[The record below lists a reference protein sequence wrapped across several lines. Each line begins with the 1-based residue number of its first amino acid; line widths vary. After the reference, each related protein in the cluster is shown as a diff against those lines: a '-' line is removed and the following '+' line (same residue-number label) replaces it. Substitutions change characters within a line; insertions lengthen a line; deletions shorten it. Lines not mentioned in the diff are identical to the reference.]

1 MSAAGLLPSPT
12 AMRRLAPCLVLLAA
26 VLFLFRDT
34 AQAMVAIWIRSGT
47 FTHAFLVPPIALWLI
62 WRRRNLLATLQ
73 PHSAPW
79 VLLPMAAVC
88 LLWALGELASMNSA
102 TQLALV
108 TLMVLAVPAVFGLA
122 VAAQLTFPLLFLYFS
137 VPFGEFM
144 VPYMMEWTADFT
156 VASLQAIGVPV
167 FREGLQFIIPSGSWS
182 VVEACSGVRYLIASF
197 MVGTLFAYLNY
208 RSAKRRA
215 IFMIV
220 SLLIPVVANWLRALM
235 IVLIGHLSSNKLAVG
250 VDHIIYGWLFF
261 GLVIGAMFMI
271 GARWAEPEDPLLAS
285 APAVAD
291 TAVQQEAK
299 PASDTTAW
307 LVGAA
312 AVLMLLGTQ
321 LWVDQLSKPLG
332 GPPPA
337 VELRAE
343 QIGAW
348 AASTEP
354 LSAWKPNYA
363 NASQNVARSYA
374 AQGAKVG
381 VWVAYYRDQ
390 DYDRK
395 LVSSVNSFVDIEKPE
410 IGWSEISR
418 QSVAARVSAGE
429 QKFRAATLRG
439 AAVPGVSA
447 AQKLRVWQLYW
458 VGGKLTASD
467 AQAKLYL
474 AVNRMLGRGDDS
486 AALFFYAVEDES
498 NQAAAEAD
506 AVLGAFVTGHLEPLI
521 ARLEAARRSR

>member
-1 MSAAGLLPSPT
+1 MNLSTFLPSPA

-47 FTHAFLVPPIALWLI
+47 FTHAFLVPPIAIWLI
-62 WRRRNLLATLQ
+62 WRRRSLLATLQ
-73 PHSAPW
+73 PRSAPW

-108 TLMVLAVPAVFGLA
+108 TLMLLAVPAVFGLQ

-250 VDHIIYGWLFF
+250 VDHIIYGWVFF

-271 GARWAEPEDPLLAS
+271 GARWAEPEAALPTA
-285 APAVAD
+285 APVAPD
-291 TAVQQEAK
+291 VAAQRGEK
-299 PASDTTAW
+299 PAFDGAAW
-307 LVGAA
+307 IVGAA
-312 AVLMLLGTQ
+312 AVFMLLGTQ
-321 LWVDQLSKPLG
+321 LWVDQLSKPQG

-337 VELRAE
+337 VELGAE
-343 QIGAW
+343 GPGGW
-348 AASTEP
+348 LASTDP

-374 AQGAKVG
+374 AQGARVG

-395 LVSSVNSFVDIEKPE
+395 LVSSVNSLVDIDKPE
-410 IGWSEISR
+410 TGWSEISR
-418 QSVAARVSAGE
+418 QTVLAQVGTGE

-439 AAVPGVSA
+439 SAVPGVTD
-447 AQKLRVWQLYW
+447 AQRLRVWQLYW

-467 AQAKLYL
+467 ARAKLYL
-474 AVNRMLGRGDDS
+474 AMNRILGRGDDS
-486 AALFFYAVEDES
+486 AVLFFYTPEDDGH
-498 NQAAAEAD
+498 QAAAEAN
-506 AVLGAFVTGHLEPLI
+506 AVLGKFVTGYLDPLVV
-521 ARLEAARRSR
+521 RLEAARGLR